1 MVLDQH
7 FWCTIPYHPQLSPHP
22 PHHVQVRGGLAYL
35 SGHLHTLGGLAPRLY
50 ALHRSGTPELE
61 LADWKENRA
70 WRLAA
75 IDNGLLSFTDL
86 RHGDWPAVLVTNPK
100 PAAMVAPGVENLRRV
115 LASRAVRVLVFSPL
129 AVTEVAVR
137 VDREDWR
144 ACAVAEEGVYTVDWE
159 PAELAGSPHT
169 LTVRVDM
176 LDDFGETSSKE
187 VVQRFVVDEGSLAN
201 PEYSLYARWPLL
213 PRILG
218 SWDPGILPR
227 ILGFWDPS

>member
-1 MVLDQH
+1 M
-7 FWCTIPYHPQLSPHP
+7 
-22 PHHVQVRGGLAYL
+22 RGGLAYL

-70 WRLAA
+70 WRLLA

-100 PAAMVAPGVENLRRV
+100 PAAMVAPGVESLRRV
-115 LASRAVRVLVFSPL
+115 LASKAVRVLVFSPL
-129 AVTEVAVR
+129 AVTEVGVR

-144 ACAVAEEGVYTVDWE
+144 SCVLVEEGVYTVDWE
-159 PAELAGSPHT
+159 PTELAGSVHT

-176 LDDFGETSSKE
+176 LDDFGEASSKE

-201 PEYSLYARWPLL
+201 PEYSLYAR
-213 PRILG
+213 
-218 SWDPGILPR
+218 
-227 ILGFWDPS
+227 